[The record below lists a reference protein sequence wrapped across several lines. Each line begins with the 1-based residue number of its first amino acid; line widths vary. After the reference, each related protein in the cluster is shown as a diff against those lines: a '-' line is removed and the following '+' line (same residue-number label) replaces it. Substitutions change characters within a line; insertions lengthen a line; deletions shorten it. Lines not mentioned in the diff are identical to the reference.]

1 MLYPSV
7 GRSRIREDCVFATSK
22 CVYPRYRLTHART
35 CSTRRSTTRCPLASH
50 RPRGSVSTIPP
61 LLGSGA
67 ACFIAVTWYG
77 CDVTRSLTILCP
89 RHWPYPRRSLLSRSL
104 LSFDTFLSFSL
115 FLFLFVFFNPFLRSV
130 SLSPLLFSSWWPFSA
145 SLSLFCLSLRSFTL
159 SYCFTRFDNFPS
171 LSSVLLFV
179 FIYTHLFYILYT
191 MIVFLRFSARSSRC
205 FDFSNTLGD
214 CF

>member
-1 MLYPSV
+1 MSFTAYNPIPSLRKRDLEPSNILVGTHVDNLASDRFRSNPPAKPISKHETRAFSVATRKSSLIAREALLLRLVHRATSPLPPSSPMVYPSHTV
-7 GRSRIREDCVFATSK
+7 GRSRIRQDCVFATSK

-89 RHWPYPRRSLLSRSL
+89 RH
-104 LSFDTFLSFSL
+104 
-115 FLFLFVFFNPFLRSV
+115 
-130 SLSPLLFSSWWPFSA
+130 
-145 SLSLFCLSLRSFTL
+145 
-159 SYCFTRFDNFPS
+159 
-171 LSSVLLFV
+171 
-179 FIYTHLFYILYT
+179 
-191 MIVFLRFSARSSRC
+191 
-205 FDFSNTLGD
+205 
-214 CF
+214 